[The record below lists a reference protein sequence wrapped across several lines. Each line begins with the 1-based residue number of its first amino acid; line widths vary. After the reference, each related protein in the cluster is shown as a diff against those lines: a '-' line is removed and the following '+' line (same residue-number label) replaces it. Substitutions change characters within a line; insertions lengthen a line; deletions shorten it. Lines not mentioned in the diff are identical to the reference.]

1 MTDFGQLK
9 PAPLAVLAA
18 AAAIVLTACSPTPSA
33 EPGSSSSAATSA
45 STASTATASAS
56 PSASPNT
63 SATVGAVVEG
73 FPQQLL
79 PLMPEATVV
88 SSSFDKA
95 SAPATAALVAT
106 VTAPTAA
113 VVDFYTKTLEAQGFK
128 AVPGD
133 SVGAVVS
140 KDFVRGDS
148 ETVNL
153 SVVEASGVATF
164 TIGANVA
171 AESAK

>member
-1 MTDFGQLK
+1 MTAIGNYK
-9 PAPLAVLAA
+9 PAGLAA
-18 AAAIVLTACSPTPSA
+18 LAAVVAMALAACSQTPSGQAEPSQPPSVAATQSTLTASP
-33 EPGSSSSAATSA
+33 
-45 STASTATASAS
+45 S

-73 FPQQLL
+73 FPRQLL
-79 PLMPEATVV
+79 PLMTGATVV

-95 SAPATAALVAT
+95 SAPATAALVGT
-106 VTAPTAA
+106 VKAPTAS
-113 VVDFYTKTLEAQGFK
+113 VIDFYTKTLEGEGFK

-133 SVGAVVS
+133 KVGALAS
-140 KDFVRGDS
+140 KDFVRGDA

-153 SVVEASGVATF
+153 SVVETDGVSTF

>member
-1 MTDFGQLK
+1 MTVIGNLK
-9 PAPLAVLAA
+9 PAGLAA
-18 AAAIVLTACSPTPSA
+18 ITASALLALAACSQTPSGTSGST
-33 EPGSSSSAATSA
+33 PGASSPATA
-45 STASTATASAS
+45 QSTLTASAS

-63 SATVGAVVEG
+63 SATVGALVEG
-73 FPQQLL
+73 FPAQLL
-79 PLMPEATVV
+79 PVMPGATVV
-88 SSSFDKA
+88 SSSFDK
-95 SAPATAALVAT
+95 SSVPATAALVAT
-106 VTAPTAA
+106 VTAPTAS
-113 VVDFYTKTLEAQGFK
+113 VVDYYTKELATRGFT

-133 SVGAVVS
+133 AVGAVAS

-153 SVVEASGVATF
+153 SAVEAGAVVTF

>member
-1 MTDFGQLK
+1 MTAIGNYK
-9 PAPLAVLAA
+9 PAGLAA
-18 AAAIVLTACSPTPSA
+18 LAAVVAMALAACSQTPSGQAEPSQPASVAATQSTLTASP
-33 EPGSSSSAATSA
+33 
-45 STASTATASAS
+45 S

-79 PLMPEATVV
+79 PLMTGATVV

-95 SAPATAALVAT
+95 SAPATAALVGT
-106 VTAPTAA
+106 VKAPTAS
-113 VVDFYTKTLEAQGFK
+113 VIDFYTKTLEGEGFK

-133 SVGAVVS
+133 KVGTVAS
-140 KDFVRGDS
+140 KDFVRGNT

-153 SVVEASGVATF
+153 SVVETDGVATF